1 MKKRVAIMA
10 DKPAPFELLKTYS
23 GLIHRQPLFITNQ
36 LDVESYHLSFLTK
49 QGEKLDDDA
58 EVPKFIEQLPN
69 ILPAISERQK
79 ALLSLPESWRE
90 ALINTDETDIDFI
103 LDVNGGD
110 APIIN
115 NNHFSFARH
124 ASLTKDSKDSPT
136 LLIDIAEFNPE
147 VLTEYLPTWRERHS
161 VLCATN
167 VNAIDQ
173 YSFCKQHDLDLLQGQ
188 FYTLPSVDNQQK
200 VSPSVQ
206 ILMELLVKLQNP
218 EVEANELANIINLDV
233 TLSYKLLRLMNSA
246 FFGLRKE
253 VSSIQEAIILLGFSK
268 IKTWASLLSLSS
280 IDDKPKELRIVAMTR
295 AKMCE
300 LLAKYYKG
308 QPETFFAAGLF
319 STLDALMDKPLP
331 ALINNLPLSE
341 ELAHALENHSGA
353 AGRALKDVLNYEKG
367 DWAALNASPLPVEI
381 IARAYLD
388 AINWA
393 KELNSQLQN

>member
-1 MKKRVAIMA
+1 MA

-49 QGEKLDDDA
+49 QGEKLDDDS
-58 EVPKFIEQLPN
+58 EVPKFLTQLHD

-90 ALINTDETDIDFI
+90 TLLATDETEIDFT

-110 APIIN
+110 APAIDN
-115 NNHFSFARH
+115 KHFSFASH
-124 ASLTKDSKDSPT
+124 ASLEKDNEDSNT
-136 LLIDIAEFNPE
+136 LLIDLDEFNPE
-147 VLTEYLPTWRERHS
+147 ILTEHLPNWRENHN

-167 VNAIDQ
+167 VNEIDEF
-173 YSFCKQHDLDLLQGQ
+173 SFCKQQNLDLLQGQ
-188 FYTLPSVDNQQK
+188 FYTLPSSTNTQK
-200 VSPSVQ
+200 ISPSIQ
-206 ILMELLVKLQNP
+206 ILMELLVKLQDP
-218 EVEANELANIINLDV
+218 EVQAKELANTINLDV
-233 TLSYKLLRLMNSA
+233 SLSYKLLRLINSA
-246 FFGLRKE
+246 FFGLPKQ
-253 VSSIQEAIILLGFSK
+253 VSSIQQAIILLGHTK
-268 IKTWASLLSLSS
+268 IKTWASLLCLSNV
-280 IDDKPKELRIVAMTR
+280 DDKPKELRIVAMTR

-308 QPETFFAAGLF
+308 QADLFFAAGLF

-331 ALINNLPLSE
+331 ELLGNLPLSP
-341 ELAHALENHSGA
+341 ELSHALQNHSGA
-353 AGRALKDVLNYEKG
+353 AGHALKDVLNYENG
-367 DWAALNASPLPVEI
+367 DWVALDASPLPVEI

-393 KELNSQLQN
+393 KELNTQLRD